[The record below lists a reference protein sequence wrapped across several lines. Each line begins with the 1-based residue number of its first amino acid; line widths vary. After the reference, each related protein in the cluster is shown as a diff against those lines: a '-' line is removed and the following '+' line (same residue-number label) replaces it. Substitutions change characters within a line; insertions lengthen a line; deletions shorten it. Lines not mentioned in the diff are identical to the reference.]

1 MFSEV
6 RKTNLNAYILL
17 GATKLKYIALTIP
30 GLFSFRG
37 TIGQWFSTPN
47 HEAIP
52 MSVLEDDIKK
62 RNCLTS
68 TAQIYL
74 FCNVTIMSY
83 NLYF

>member
-6 RKTNLNAYILL
+6 RKTNLNVYILL

-47 HEAIP
+47 HEGIP

-62 RNCLTS
+62 N
-68 TAQIYL
+68 
-74 FCNVTIMSY
+74 
-83 NLYF
+83 